1 MNEKITALN
10 ENIMIRSLRESD
22 LDAAAELWLTCFPE
36 DDRAFVDYY
45 FARRTDP
52 DRMLGVFVKTA
63 ANAEPVLAS
72 MLCFDPRRM
81 FAKRPGTGEELVLP
95 VCFVAGVCTFPAYR
109 RRGYVRRLLTAL
121 ADERR
126 AAGDAALLL
135 KPFNIGFYEKL
146 GFSRFAF
153 RRMLTVERPVVP
165 DAEKD
170 RISTVPLTAEL
181 LNEVYSAANNG
192 RNGALIRRNSDCAAL
207 AEEYRL
213 SGAHSAAV
221 RTETGA
227 AYALYWERNGEN
239 GNGTPALLDEF
250 TCTDASSGAAL
261 ASVLFDRIGLF
272 RFPVPVG
279 ENAEMPINCR
289 RKCAQEG
296 ETECFSLLLPLDTE
310 YDFLLSLDPPPF
322 DTTAY

>member
-1 MNEKITALN
+1 
-10 ENIMIRSLRESD
+10 
-22 LDAAAELWLTCFPE
+22 
-36 DDRAFVDYY
+36 
-45 FARRTDP
+45 
-52 DRMLGVFVKTA
+52 
-63 ANAEPVLAS
+63 
-72 MLCFDPRRM
+72 
-81 FAKRPGTGEELVLP
+81 
-95 VCFVAGVCTFPAYR
+95 
-109 RRGYVRRLLTAL
+109 
-121 ADERR
+121 
-126 AAGDAALLL
+126 
-135 KPFNIGFYEKL
+135 
-146 GFSRFAF
+146 
-153 RRMLTVERPVVP
+153 MLTVERPVVP